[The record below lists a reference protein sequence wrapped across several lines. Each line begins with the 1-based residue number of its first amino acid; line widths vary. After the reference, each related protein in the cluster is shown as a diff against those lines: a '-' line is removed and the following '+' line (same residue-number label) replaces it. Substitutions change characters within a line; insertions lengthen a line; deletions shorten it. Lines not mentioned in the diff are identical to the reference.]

1 MKKIVLSL
9 AVMLALSVTAS
20 YAQTTTKVEPVT
32 TPGDKVHN
40 VLHPKHKRAHGVK
53 IKRKYANGNK
63 KTTKLKTE
71 QAQPLIKKEN

>member
-1 MKKIVLSL
+1 LFYTL
-9 AVMLALSVTAS
+9 AVVLALSVTAS
-20 YAQTTTKVEPVT
+20 YAQTTIKVEPVT

-53 IKRKYANGNK
+53 VKRKYANGNK

-71 QAQPLIKKEN
+71 HAQPLIKKEN

>member
-1 MKKIVLSL
+1 MKKLFVSL
-9 AVMLALSVTAS
+9 AVMLAVSITAA
-20 YAQTTTKVEPVT
+20 YAQTTKVEPVT

-53 IKRKYANGNK
+53 VKHTYANGNK

-71 QAQPLIKKEN
+71 QSQPLIKKEN

>member
-1 MKKIVLSL
+1 MKKLFVSL
-9 AVMLALSVTAS
+9 AVMLVSGITAS

-32 TPGDKVHN
+32 TAGDKVHN

-53 IKRKYANGNK
+53 VKREYANGNK

-71 QAQPLIKKEN
+71 HSQPLIKKEN